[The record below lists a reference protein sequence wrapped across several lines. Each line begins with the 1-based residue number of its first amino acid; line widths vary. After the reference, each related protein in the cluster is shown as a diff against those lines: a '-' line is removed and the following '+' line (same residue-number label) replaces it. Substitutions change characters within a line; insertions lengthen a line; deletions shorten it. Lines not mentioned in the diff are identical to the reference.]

1 MYTLPASERHTDLPV
16 KLEFC
21 SNLLPGSWLF
31 ISMHSDPTFPSPSLT
46 SEGSMEHR
54 PGSRCV
60 LERRPLRERRKVSAI
75 HISLCSLFPF
85 CPVVRFWASAPLS
98 SSGPCVIPASRGLEH
113 IDAPPDGQSAEPQ
126 TVKTDAPV
134 FQSQL
139 LRASRH
145 SKNPH

>member
-16 KLEFC
+16 KPELC

-85 CPVVRFWASAPLS
+85 CPLS
-98 SSGPCVIPASRGLEH
+98 GSGPCVIPASRGLEH

-126 TVKTDAPV
+126 TVKTQMRP
-134 FQSQL
+134 FLSQL